1 MILLAAPLLAAAQTT
16 QHVKVLEYCPAPG
29 QFVGKLPAIDA
40 TMSEADRL
48 QACEAQLADQL
59 PVSLGAF
66 GGYIT
71 FGFTEPIANTR
82 GSDLRILG
90 NAYYAA
96 ADPVYGAVTIGGS
109 IEPGIVYAGVG
120 TSPETAEWYE
130 LAGSEYYTT
139 ATPNVTITYQ
149 RPDAEQGEHT
159 LPYSVYDRYIPF
171 RAEWTDRNGTERD
184 TVGYMM
190 KLTFHNQS
198 YYPTWADAD
207 KLTFRGSRLPDNAI
221 NRGGDGTDSDN
232 PQNWISYRYAADA
245 YGYADAAPTDDKMY
259 NTFDLDWAVDSNGNP
274 VKLAHADFIRV
285 QTGVLQMCG
294 WIGEQST
301 EVCSV
306 ENLHLREGYDD
317 NPIVITPRQ
326 RPTAI
331 NHTTADGNRHEVAR
345 YTADGQRISTP
356 KKGVNIVRY
365 SDGTVKKVVM

>member
-1 MILLAAPLLAAAQTT
+1 MLAAAQTT

-29 QFVGKLPAIDA
+29 QFVGTLPAIDA
-40 TMSEADRL
+40 TMSNAERL
-48 QACEAQLADQL
+48 QACEAQLADNL
-59 PVSLGAF
+59 PVTLGAF

-71 FGFTEPIANTR
+71 FGFSEPIANKR

-96 ADPVYGAVTIGGS
+96 ADPIYGAATIGGS

-139 ATPNVTITYQ
+139 ATPNVTVTYQ

-159 LPYSVYDRYIPF
+159 LPYSVYDRYIQF
-171 RAEWTDRNGTERD
+171 RAEWTDRNGAERD

-190 KLTFHNQS
+190 KNLFHNQS

-207 KLTFRGSRLPDNAI
+207 QLTFRGSRLPDNTI
-221 NRGGDGTDSDN
+221 NRGGDGTDADN

-245 YGYADAAPTDDKMY
+245 YGYVDAAPTDDPTY
-259 NTFDLDWAVDSNGNP
+259 NTFDLDWAVDRNGTP

-317 NPIVITPRQ
+317 NPVVITPRPQ
-326 RPTAI
+326 PTAL
-331 NHTTADGNRHEVAR
+331 NSTTADPNRREVAR
-345 YTADGQRISTP
+345 YTLDGQRITTP
-356 KKGVNIVRY
+356 QKGVNIVRY
-365 SDGTVKKVVM
+365 SDGTVKKVVLP

>member
-1 MILLAAPLLAAAQTT
+1 M
-16 QHVKVLEYCPAPG
+16 
-29 QFVGKLPAIDA
+29 
-40 TMSEADRL
+40 
-48 QACEAQLADQL
+48 
-59 PVSLGAF
+59 
-66 GGYIT
+66 
-71 FGFTEPIANTR
+71 
-82 GSDLRILG
+82 
-90 NAYYAA
+90 
-96 ADPVYGAVTIGGS
+96 
-109 IEPGIVYAGVG
+109 YAGVG

-159 LPYSVYDRYIPF
+159 QPYSVYDRYIPF
-171 RAEWTDRNGTERD
+171 RAEWTDRNGTECD

-190 KLTFHNQS
+190 KLTFHTQS
-198 YYPTWADAD
+198 YYPTWIDAD
-207 KLTFRGSRLPDNAI
+207 RLTFRGSRLPDNAI

-245 YGYADAAPTDDKMY
+245 YGYADAAPTDDKTY
-259 NTFDLDWAVDSNGNP
+259 NTFDLDWAVDGNGNP
-274 VKLAHADFIRV
+274 VKLTHADFIRV

-331 NHTTADGNRHEVAR
+331 NHTTVDGNRHEVAR
-345 YTADGQRISTP
+345 YTTDGQRISTP

-365 SDGTVKKVVM
+365 SDGTVKKVIL

>member
-16 QHVKVLEYCPAPG
+16 QHVKVLEYYPAPG

-40 TMSEADRL
+40 TMSEAERL
-48 QACEAQLADQL
+48 QACEAQLTDQL

-82 GSDLRILG
+82 GSDLSILG

-96 ADPVYGAVTIGGS
+96 ADPVYGAATIGGS

-159 LPYSVYDRYIPF
+159 QPYSVYDRYIPF
-171 RAEWTDRNGTERD
+171 RVEWTDRNGTECD

-190 KLTFHNQS
+190 KLTFHTQS
-198 YYPTWADAD
+198 YYPTWIDAD
-207 KLTFRGSRLPDNAI
+207 RLTFRGSRLPDNTI

-245 YGYADAAPTDDKMY
+245 YGYADAAPTDDKTY
-259 NTFDLDWAVDSNGNP
+259 NTFDLDWAVDGNGNP
-274 VKLAHADFIRV
+274 VKLTHADFIRV

-306 ENLHLREGYDD
+306 ENLHLRAGYDD

-345 YTADGQRISTP
+345 YTTDGQRISTP

-365 SDGTVKKVVM
+365 SDGTVKKVVI

>member
-1 MILLAAPLLAAAQTT
+1 M
-16 QHVKVLEYCPAPG
+16 
-29 QFVGKLPAIDA
+29 
-40 TMSEADRL
+40 
-48 QACEAQLADQL
+48 
-59 PVSLGAF
+59 
-66 GGYIT
+66 
-71 FGFTEPIANTR
+71 
-82 GSDLRILG
+82 
-90 NAYYAA
+90 
-96 ADPVYGAVTIGGS
+96 
-109 IEPGIVYAGVG
+109 G

-285 QTGVLQMCG
+285 QAKRAADVRMDWRAVDRGVLG
-294 WIGEQST
+294 REPTLARG
-301 EVCSV
+301 
-306 ENLHLREGYDD
+306 LR
-317 NPIVITPRQ
+317 RQ
-326 RPTAI
+326 PHRH
-331 NHTTADGNRHEVAR
+331 HTTTTPYCHQPHNRRRQPPRGGTLHR
-345 YTADGQRISTP
+345 RRTAHLDT
-356 KKGVNIVRY
+356 KEGVNIVRY
-365 SDGTVKKVVM
+365 SDGTVKKVVVL